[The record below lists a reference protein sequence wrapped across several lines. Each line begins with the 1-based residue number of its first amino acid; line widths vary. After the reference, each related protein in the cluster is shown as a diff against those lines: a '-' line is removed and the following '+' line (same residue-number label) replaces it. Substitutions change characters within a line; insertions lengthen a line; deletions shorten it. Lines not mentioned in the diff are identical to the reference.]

1 MDSSQRLSLK
11 HVLVRALRT
20 ASSIVLMLK
29 DQTINLAKPL
39 VEEHFRQAAP
49 FWESIYGS
57 SDVYSIIHRKRRE
70 LVLSFAERMCL
81 PKRSKALDVG
91 CGAGSISVGLAELG
105 FFVNAIDPVPEMISL
120 TSRAASQSGLGTAII
135 PQTGDID
142 RLPFAAESFD
152 IVLAIGVLPWLKSY
166 DDALNEVRRVL
177 KPGGFFI
184 ANIDNRL
191 ALHRLLDPGMN
202 FMLEPVKIALLR
214 VLEAFGLRKPKRRV
228 PATTVFPGHF
238 EHALKTCGFEPRN
251 RAMYGFGPIS
261 VLGHHVL
268 STRSGIDLHYRLQQ
282 LCERRVPIVR
292 SLGAQ
297 YLVAAQKM

>member
-1 MDSSQRLSLK
+1 
-11 HVLVRALRT
+11 
-20 ASSIVLMLK
+20 MLK
-29 DQTINLAKPL
+29 DQTIDLAKPL

-49 FWESIYGS
+49 FWESIYDN
-57 SDVYSIIHRKRRE
+57 SDVYSIIHQKRRE
-70 LVLSFAERMCL
+70 LVFSFAERVCL

-105 FFVNAIDPVPEMISL
+105 FFVNAIDPVPEMIDL
-120 TSRAASQSGLGTAII
+120 TSRAASQSGLGAAII

-184 ANIDNRL
+184 ANIDSSL

-202 FMLEPVKIALLR
+202 FLLQPVKSALLR
-214 VLEAFGLRKPKRRV
+214 MLGVFGLHKPKRRV
-228 PATTVFPGHF
+228 PATTVFPGRF
-238 EHALKTCGFEPRN
+238 EHALRAYGFEPKN

-261 VLGHHVL
+261 VFGRHLL
-268 STRSGIDLHYRLQQ
+268 PTRSGINVHHRLQQ
-282 LCERRVPIVR
+282 LCERGVPLVR

-297 YLVAAQKM
+297 YLVAAQKI